1 MFMMGGDPV
10 GVGAVETYSDQRTN
24 TGRRVALSLLFIFV
38 VAGFGAIYLVGN
50 LAKYQEAI
58 SARETQTALRGV
70 NNPEQL
76 DQALKQLPLN
86 NILKLIAL
94 ANKESIEIDAITQRL
109 LSEAQPKGLSKPIDL
124 GASSRS
130 DLDALRRDLQIA
142 ESNAATFEPGYIALI
157 KAERDKVETEA
168 RSLKVGNNTITR
180 FMAMIDGQDAEMM
193 TLTSRV
199 LAARAEYYSAYEKC
213 AALLVREFG
222 IYKVENGQ
230 FVFPFQLTAD
240 SYNRAAAAMAAG
252 AKRIAEL
259 EGERATLRQSQLSR
273 WKTLAER

>member
-230 FVFPFQLTAD
+230 FVFPFQHTAD

>member
-1 MFMMGGDPV
+1 VVLTF
-10 GVGAVETYSDQRTN
+10 
-24 TGRRVALSLLFIFV
+24 LFIFV
-38 VAGFGAIYLVGN
+38 IAGFGVVYFVGD

-58 SARETQTALRGV
+58 SARETQAALRGV

-76 DQALKQLPLN
+76 DQALKQLPSN

-94 ANKESIEIDAITQRL
+94 ANRESIEIDAITQRL
-109 LSEAQPKGLSKPIDL
+109 LNEAKPKGLSTSIDL

-130 DLDALRRDLQIA
+130 DLEALRRDLQTA
-142 ESNAATFEPGYIALI
+142 QSNAATFEPGYIATI
-157 KAERDKVETEA
+157 KAVRDKVEKDA
-168 RSLKVGNNTITR
+168 RSLKVGNDVIAK
-180 FMAMIDGQDAEMM
+180 FMAMIDGQDTEMI
-193 TLTSRV
+193 TLTSKV

-213 AALLVREFG
+213 AALLLREFG

-230 FVFPFQLTAD
+230 FVFPFQNTAD

-259 EGERATLRQSQLSR
+259 EGERATLRQPQFDR

>member
-1 MFMMGGDPV
+1 VGD
-10 GVGAVETYSDQRTN
+10 
-24 TGRRVALSLLFIFV
+24 
-38 VAGFGAIYLVGN
+38 

-58 SARETQTALRGV
+58 SARETQAALRGV

-76 DQALKQLPLN
+76 NQALKQRPSN

-94 ANKESIEIDAITQRL
+94 ANRESIEIDAITQRL
-109 LSEAQPKGLSKPIDL
+109 LNEAQPKGLSTPIDL

-130 DLDALRRDLQIA
+130 DLEALRRDLQIA
-142 ESNAATFEPGYIALI
+142 QSNVATFEPGYVAMI
-157 KAERDKVETEA
+157 KAARDKVESDA
-168 RSLKVGNNTITR
+168 RSLKVGNDTIAK
-180 FMAMIDGQDAEMM
+180 FMAMIDGQDTEMM
-193 TLTSRV
+193 TLTSKV
-199 LAARAEYYSAYEKC
+199 LSARAEYYSAYEKC

-230 FVFPFQLTAD
+230 FVFPFQNTAN

-259 EGERATLRQSQLSR
+259 EGERATLRQPQFDR